1 MALNLTSV
9 PLAGVL
15 GIAFSSM
22 FVGGNW
28 VITYVNVPVL
38 VLPSSMS
45 SADKAQKPE
54 ASPSHLARQWQMTY
68 DIGSKAGPFLGVSS
82 CASYLYAAR
91 ELPSAAVIPKRL
103 FVAAAVLSMAI
114 VPFTFTVMKRTNGE
128 LHRRALAATQGKEEE
143 AKADAEKEGV
153 ESYQTNELLRWWS
166 TLNILRASI
175 HVGAIGCGIAAM
187 LL

>member
-1 MALNLTSV
+1 MALILTSV

-28 VITYVNVPVL
+28 VVTYANVPVL
-38 VLPSSMS
+38 MLPSSTS

-68 DIGSKAGPFLGVSS
+68 DIGSKAGPFLAVSS
-82 CASYLYAAR
+82 CVSYLYAAR
-91 ELPSAAVIPKRL
+91 ELPSAAVTQKRL

-143 AKADAEKEGV
+143 AKADAEKDGV

-166 TLNILRASI
+166 TLNIL
-175 HVGAIGCGIAAM
+175 
-187 LL
+187 